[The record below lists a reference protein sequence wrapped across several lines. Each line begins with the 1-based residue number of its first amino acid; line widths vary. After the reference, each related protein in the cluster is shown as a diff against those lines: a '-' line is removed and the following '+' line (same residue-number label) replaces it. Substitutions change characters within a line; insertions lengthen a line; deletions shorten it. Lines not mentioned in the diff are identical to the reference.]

1 MSSSR
6 NNYNSMTEIHTLSA
20 ADFKHTMQKNDLYD
34 SNIDMRTDLA
44 DDIFA
49 NGPSSHWFKRSHK
62 NVLNLDFD
70 DIAAPEEW
78 GSLSKCNQYI
88 LFDDD
93 MARQIASA
101 CFLIMPEKKILD
113 IMEKVYQEQ
122 KIKRDSLF
130 EEAVGIIS
138 KQKTC
143 KPAILQNRLAVAVG
157 YQRACQILEQMES
170 DGIVGPESK
179 TGERKVLMKKHE
191 KFKEKG
197 L

>member
-6 NNYNSMTEIHTLSA
+6 NNYNNMTEIHTLSA

-34 SNIDMRTDLA
+34 SNIDMRPDLA
-44 DDIFA
+44 IISIGNSF
-49 NGPSSHWFKRSHK
+49 
-62 NVLNLDFD
+62 
-70 DIAAPEEW
+70 
-78 GSLSKCNQYI
+78 
-88 LFDDD
+88 
-93 MARQIASA
+93 
-101 CFLIMPEKKILD
+101 
-113 IMEKVYQEQ
+113 MEKVYQEQ

-143 KPAILQNRLAVAVG
+143 KPAILQNRLAVG

-179 TGERKVLMKKHE
+179 TGERKVLMEKYE